1 MKYNNIFEYATRN
14 KFRYPYK
21 GVLTTEDLWD
31 LDVTDLNEI
40 FKSLRSEEK
49 RREEESLLAKPSK
62 KDVILATKIA
72 IVKHI
77 VNVKLSDAKKASEE
91 KERSD
96 RKQKL
101 MSILAN
107 KQDEELMNKSAEE
120 IQQMIDEM
128 G

>member
-40 FKSLRSEEK
+40 FKSLRAEEK
-49 RREEESLLAKPSK
+49 RSEEESLLAKPSK

-72 IVKHI
+72 VVKHI
-77 VNVKLSDAKKASEE
+77 VNVKLGDAKRASEE
-91 KERSD
+91 KERAD

-128 G
+128 E